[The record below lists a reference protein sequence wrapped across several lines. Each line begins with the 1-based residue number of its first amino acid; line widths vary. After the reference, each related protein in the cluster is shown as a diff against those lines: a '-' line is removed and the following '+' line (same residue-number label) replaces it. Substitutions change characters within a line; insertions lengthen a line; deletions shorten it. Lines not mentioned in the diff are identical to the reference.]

1 MYDVCCHMC
10 ELYKT
15 YPEKFSGMIDCNTC
29 GNKRCPKATE
39 HSLKCTK
46 SNDTGQPG
54 SIYGS
59 PTESFIEARDKAK
72 ERDRLKY
79 ESRSS
84 FI

>member
-15 YPEKFSGMIDCNTC
+15 YPEKFSGMICCNTC